1 MTYQVV
7 NPATGKVES
16 EYPTASGAEVSDVL
30 ARAARGYTSW
40 RRTSMEERA
49 GLLRRVWKLY
59 LDRADE
65 LAAIITREMGK
76 VTKAAL
82 GELRF
87 AAAIYQYYA
96 DNGAAL
102 LKDEPLASNLP
113 GTALVRKFPIGA
125 LLGIMP
131 WNYPYYQ
138 VARFAAPNLMTGNT
152 IVLKHAPQCP
162 ESALA
167 MEQIFHDAGLPD
179 DAYINIFASNEQVAD
194 MIADPRIAGV
204 SVTGSERAGSAVA
217 SVAGQNLKKVVLE
230 LGGSDPFIVLDGA
243 DLPKVAKTAA
253 AARMEN
259 GGQACNASKRMIVT
273 DAVYDDFMREFT
285 AAMSSYVTGD
295 PTDPATSYGPLS
307 SEQAARNLM
316 AQIDDAVSKGATVHL
331 GGHRI
336 DRPGAFVEST
346 VLSGVTPDMRAYRE
360 ELFGPAAV
368 VYQVADA
375 DEAVELANSSVY
387 GLGGAVFSSDEKLAV
402 EVADRLDVGMVWIN
416 TAELG
421 GPELPFGGTKRSGV
435 GRELGPLGIDEFVN
449 KKLIHTPPTT
459 QLSRPVTA
467 SVAAMP
473 RPSSHLANAGTGTG
487 TFRC

>member
-1 MTYQVV
+1 MMYQVV

-16 EYPTASGAEVSDVL
+16 EYPTATDAEISDVL
-30 ARAARGYTSW
+30 ARAAGGYTSW

-49 GLLRRVWKLY
+49 EILRRVSQLY
-59 LDRADE
+59 GDRADE
-65 LAAIITREMGK
+65 LAALITREMGK

-113 GTALVRKFPIGA
+113 GTAWVRKFPIGA

-138 VARFAAPNLMTGNT
+138 VARFAAPNLMIGNT

-167 MEQIFHDAGLPD
+167 MEQIFHDAGLPE
-179 DAYINIFASNEQVAD
+179 DAYINIFATNEQIAG

-217 SVAGQNLKKVVLE
+217 AVAGQNLKKVVLE

-243 DLPKVAKTAA
+243 DLPSVAKAAA

-273 DAVYDDFMREFT
+273 DAVYDEFISEFT
-285 AAMSSYVTGD
+285 AAMSGYVTGD
-295 PTDPATSYGPLS
+295 PTDPATAYGPLS

-316 AQIDDAVSKGATVHL
+316 DQINDAVSKGATVHL
-331 GGHRI
+331 GGHRL
-336 DRPGAFVEST
+336 DRPGAFVEAT
-346 VLSGVTPDMRAYRE
+346 VLSGVTPEMRAYRE

-368 VYQVADA
+368 VYKVSGA
-375 DEAVELANSSVY
+375 DEAVELANSSSY
-387 GLGGAVFSSDEKLAV
+387 GLGGAVFSSDEAV
-402 EVADRLDVGMVWIN
+402 ALDVADRLDVGMVWIN
-416 TAELG
+416 QAEGG

-449 KKLIHTPPTT
+449 KKLIHTTPD
-459 QLSRPVTA
+459 
-467 SVAAMP
+467 
-473 RPSSHLANAGTGTG
+473 GE
-487 TFRC
+487 

>member
-1 MTYQVV
+1 MKYQVL
-7 NPATGKVES
+7 NPSTGQVEQ
-16 EYPTASGAEVSDVL
+16 EYPTATDAQIGEILD
-30 ARAARGYTSW
+30 RAGRGYPAW
-40 RRTSMEERA
+40 RRTAMNDRTDI
-49 GLLRRVWKLY
+49 LRRVAQLY
-59 LDRADE
+59 ADRSAE
-65 LAAIITREMGK
+65 LGAIITREMGK
-76 VTKAAL
+76 TTAEAE
-82 GELRF
+82 GELEF
-87 AAAIYQYYA
+87 TVGIYRYYA
-96 DNGAAL
+96 DHGPDL
-102 LKDEPLASNLP
+102 LKDELLQSNTP
-113 GTALVRKFPIGA
+113 GTAWVRKSPIGA

-138 VARFAAPNLMTGNT
+138 VARFAAPNLMIGNT
-152 IVLKHAPQCP
+152 IILKHAPQCP

-167 MEQIFHDAGLPD
+167 MEQIFHDAGLPH
-179 DAYINIFASNEQVAD
+179 DAYINIFASNEQVAA
-194 MIADPRIAGV
+194 MVADPRIAGV

-217 SVAGQNLKKVVLE
+217 AVAGQNLKKVVLE

-253 AARMEN
+253 RARMEN
-259 GGQACNASKRMIVT
+259 GGQACNASKRMIVA

-316 AQIDDAVSKGATVHL
+316 AQIDDAGGKGATVHL
-331 GGHRI
+331 GGRRI
-336 DRPGAFVEST
+336 DGPGAFVEAT

-368 VYQVADA
+368 VYRVADA
-375 DEAVELANSSVY
+375 DEAVELANSSAF
-387 GLGGAVFSSDEKLAV
+387 GLGGAVFCSDEKLAV
-402 EVADRLDVGMVWIN
+402 EVADRLDVGMAWVN

-449 KKLIHTPPTT
+449 KKLIHTPPRA
-459 QLSRPVTA
+459 Q
-467 SVAAMP
+467 
-473 RPSSHLANAGTGTG
+473 
-487 TFRC
+487 